1 MTSQSESEF
10 SHRVQLS
17 EFVPLANTM
26 SVFDGKKNLRVDA
39 AITLDISF
47 VAPSDFT

>member
-26 SVFDGKKNLRVDA
+26 SVFDGKKTSEWMQLS
-39 AITLDISF
+39 L
-47 VAPSDFT
+47 